1 LRSLATSLSVSLCL
15 LLLQSVRAA
24 LGLKPLKDGP
34 PQRGGR
40 GAAPSGPEAAAAAAA
55 VAQAAADD
63 KAAALA
69 ARVATARERRA
80 ATEALRAQG
89 TLGDASADVD
99 DAWAWVSKSRT
110 LKQAQAAAASVSARY
125 DEQDEAAA
133 GGAAGRG
140 EYTGADLAGMRVHA
154 LGAEDLED
162 GETMVLTLKDRRIL
176 DDGDEDGDDDGVGL
190 DQLENVRLAE
200 LRKRE
205 AARKAASKG
214 KAPGFDDDGDVAM
227 TLGGGGASGA
237 APPKALLAKYDDVSD
252 GAGLVL
258 GGAGLSTS
266 APGGGGLASD
276 DVAAARTAAVKA
288 KLAAAAAALGGGGAS
303 TGLQS
308 DFYSAAEMAAAAAPA
323 DPAAAG
329 GAPPVKKLRKKQKHG
344 RGGEVRRV
352 HADELIPMDQ
362 LAGPVAGDD
371 VTGGGDRQRTT
382 LDDEA
387 NVAWER
393 FQAAKAKAA
402 AASAQRI
409 GSRLPAAA
417 AAPVE
422 PSGGGDG
429 DDDESDRRLNAA
441 LERSRRVAAG
451 TGPLGGERAVAA
463 LAASITRDA
472 AGGDAAAGGG
482 GNWLEAT
489 AEFVRSI
496 SVDKAAKRAQEHVAA
511 AEAPDGI
518 IGAPL
523 IQAAEEVGNGDAD
536 AGPGAPSHGGGGSSK
551 RRQYRRPGAAIEP
564 ADVDMDDDGAAAF
577 APGSAAGDE
586 PSALLAPV
594 LEPTGVAGGGSKGL
608 GATLAM
614 LKATGSLGEGVT
626 WAGRNTDKKGE
637 AVRVAT
643 EAAGIA
649 TRDASWQFDF
659 KLDRFDEFGRKMT
672 PKEAFREL
680 CHRFHGIFPSKS
692 KQEARLK
699 QWHEEQKQLK
709 ARDNDTPLAS
719 AEHMRAAT
727 QRTATPFVVLSGSV
741 KSSQVSDA
749 RGHYAVAADEQLLG
763 LQQQQQQQ
771 GGGGQAPGG
780 GDARGAILQ
789 DTGVITAAALAGQPP
804 PLEGAAKVSFMLNLP
819 QGGAGG
825 VKRPGGGQDGGA
837 SKRQRTDE

>member
-1 LRSLATSLSVSLCL
+1 MSCAHN
-15 LLLQSVRAA
+15 SVRAA

-40 GAAPSGPEAAAAAAA
+40 GAAPTGPEAAAAAAVA
-55 VAQAAADD
+55 AQAASDD

-99 DAWAWVSKSRT
+99 DAWAWVNKSRT
-110 LKQAQAAAASVSARY
+110 QKHAAAAAAVAVSARY
-125 DEQDEAAA
+125 DEQDEAAT
-133 GGAAGRG
+133 AAPGRG

-154 LGAEDLED
+154 LGADDLEE

-176 DDGDEDGDDDGVGL
+176 DDDGEDGDIIGV

-214 KAPGFDDDGDVAM
+214 KSPGFDDDGDVAM
-227 TLGGGGASGA
+227 TLGGGGGGGA
-237 APPKALLAKYDDVSD
+237 AAAAAPKPALLAKYDDVSD
-252 GAGLVL
+252 GGGLVL
-258 GGAGLSTS
+258 GGGGLAAS

-276 DVAAARTAAVKA
+276 DAAAARSAAMKA
-288 KLAAAAAALGGGGAS
+288 KLAAAAAALGGGGAT

-323 DPAAAG
+323 DTAA

-352 HADELIPMDQ
+352 HADELIPMAE
-362 LAGPVAGDD
+362 LAGPHGGDD
-371 VTGGGDRQRTT
+371 ATGGGEKQRTT

-387 NVAWER
+387 AVAWER

-409 GSRLPAAA
+409 GSRV
-417 AAPVE
+417 PVVASI
-422 PSGGGDG
+422 PVVASGGGDG

-441 LERSRRVAAG
+441 LERSRRVAAA
-451 TGPLGGERAVAA
+451 TVPLGGEHSVAA

-496 SVDKAAKRAQEHVAA
+496 SVDKAAKRAQEHADAA
-511 AEAPDGI
+511 DAPDGI

-523 IQAAEEVGNGDAD
+523 IQAAEEGAAAPGDEG

-551 RRQYRRPGAAIEP
+551 RRQYRRPGAALKP
-564 ADVDMDDDGAAAF
+564 SADVDMDDDGAAAF
-577 APGSAAGDE
+577 APGSAAAAE

-594 LEPTGVAGGGSKGL
+594 PEPTGVAGGGSKGL

-749 RGHYAVAADEQLLG
+749 RGHYAVAADEQL
-763 LQQQQQQQ
+763 QQPQQQQQ

-789 DTGVITAAALAGQPP
+789 DTGITAAALAGQPP
-804 PLEGAAKVSFMLNLP
+804 PLEGAAKVRFMLNLP

-837 SKRQRTDE
+837 SKRQRTEE

>member
-1 LRSLATSLSVSLCL
+1 MPLHSI
-15 LLLQSVRAA
+15 RAA
-24 LGLKPLKDGP
+24 LGLKPLKEGP
-34 PQRGGR
+34 PLRAAGR
-40 GAAPSGPEAAAAAAA
+40 SDEPIGPEAAAAAA
-55 VAQAAADD
+55 VAAKAAADA

-69 ARVATARERRA
+69 ERVASARERRA

-99 DAWAWVSKSRT
+99 DAWAWVNKSRT
-110 LKQAQAAAASVSARY
+110 LNSKQAQAAAASVSARY
-125 DEQDEAAA
+125 DEQDEAATKT
-133 GGAAGRG
+133 GGGRG

-154 LGAEDLED
+154 LGAEDLAE
-162 GETMVLTLKDRRIL
+162 GETLVLTLKDRRIL
-176 DDGDEDGDDDGVGL
+176 DDGGDDDDEGGGL
-190 DQLENVRLAE
+190 DQLENVRLVE

-214 KAPGFDDDGDVAM
+214 KASGFDDDGDVAM
-227 TLGGGGASGA
+227 TLDGGSGPSGA
-237 APPKALLAKYDDVSD
+237 GAPKPGLLPKYDDVSD
-252 GAGLVL
+252 AAGLVL
-258 GGAGLSTS
+258 GGALTGS
-266 APGGGGLASD
+266 APAGGPASD
-276 DVAAARTAAVKA
+276 DAAAARAAAVKA
-288 KLAAAAAALGGGGAS
+288 KLAAAAAALGGAAR

-308 DFYSAAEMAAAAAPA
+308 DFYSAEEMAAAKAPSA
-323 DPAAAG
+323 PVDPAAAG
-329 GAPPVKKLRKKQKHG
+329 AAPPVKKLRKKQKPG
-344 RGGEVRRV
+344 RGAETRRV
-352 HADELIPMDQ
+352 HADELIPMEE
-362 LAGPVAGDD
+362 LAGPGGDD
-371 VTGGGDRQRTT
+371 VTRGGGDKQRAT
-382 LDDEA
+382 LDEEA
-387 NVAWER
+387 AVAWER

-409 GSRLPAAA
+409 GSRVAVAPPAAA
-417 AAPVE
+417 E
-422 PSGGGDG
+422 TGGGG
-429 DDDESDRRLNAA
+429 GGGDDESDRRLNAA

-451 TGPLGGERAVAA
+451 EGPLGGERSVAA
-463 LAASITRDA
+463 LAASIARDAA
-472 AGGDAAAGGG
+472 AGGDAAGGGG

-496 SVDKAAKRAQEHVAA
+496 SVDKAAKRAQEHGA
-511 AEAPDGI
+511 AEPLDGI
-518 IGAPL
+518 VGAPL
-523 IQAAEEVGNGDAD
+523 IQAAPEGDGGDGGA
-536 AGPGAPSHGGGGSSK
+536 GAPSHGGGGSTK
-551 RRQYRRPGAAIEP
+551 RRQYRRPGAALE
-564 ADVDMDDDGAAAF
+564 AADMDMDGDDVAGAPPGGAAA
-577 APGSAAGDE
+577 AE

-594 LEPTGVAGGGSKGL
+594 PEPSALGGGGAKGL

-649 TRDASWQFDF
+649 TRDAAWQFDF

-709 ARDNDTPLAS
+709 ARDNDTPLSS

-763 LQQQQQQQ
+763 LQQQQQQ
-771 GGGGQAPGG
+771 GGQAPGG
-780 GDARGAILQ
+780 GDTRGAILQ
-789 DTGVITAAALAGQPP
+789 DTGLSAAALAGQPP
-804 PLEGAAKVSFMLNLP
+804 PLEGAAKVRFMLNIP
-819 QGGAGG
+819 PSAGAG

-837 SKRQRTDE
+837 AKRQRTDE